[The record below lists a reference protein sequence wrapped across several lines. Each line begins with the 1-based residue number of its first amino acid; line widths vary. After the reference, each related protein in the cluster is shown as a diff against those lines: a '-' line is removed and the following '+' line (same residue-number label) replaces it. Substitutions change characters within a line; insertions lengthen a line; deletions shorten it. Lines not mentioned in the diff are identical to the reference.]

1 MIKRAQNQCVFAGKS
16 GAVLLFASLL
26 CALFASVPQA
36 QGADDSETKEA
47 KVKAA
52 FLLNF
57 ARYFEWP
64 ESAFSSSNSPIV
76 ICVFGQDTLGRNL
89 DTTVQ
94 GRTVEKH
101 PVQVKH
107 ARRVSELADCHVIF
121 VSSSER
127 DHLRG
132 LLPALQSRP
141 ILTVSDMD
149 GFTSSGGMILLK
161 KKQGLMRFDVNRE
174 AAERA
179 GLKINSKLLKLADNY
194 Q

>member
-1 MIKRAQNQCVFAGKS
+1 MTNCAQNQYASAGKF
-16 GAVLLFASLL
+16 GAVWFSALLLVASL
-26 CALFASVPQA
+26 ASTPTARGV
-36 QGADDSETKEA
+36 DDIETKEA

-57 ARYFEWP
+57 ARYIEWP
-64 ESAFSSSNSPIV
+64 ESAFSSSNSPVV
-76 ICVFGQDTLGRNL
+76 IGLFGQDPLERNL
-89 DTTVQ
+89 AMTVE
-94 GRTVEKH
+94 GRTVENH
-101 PVQVKH
+101 PVQVKR
-107 ARRVSELADCHVIF
+107 AKKVSELADCHVVF

-127 DHLRG
+127 DRLRG

-149 GFTSSGGMILLK
+149 GFISSGGMILLK
-161 KKQGLMRFDVNRE
+161 KKQGLMRFDINRE